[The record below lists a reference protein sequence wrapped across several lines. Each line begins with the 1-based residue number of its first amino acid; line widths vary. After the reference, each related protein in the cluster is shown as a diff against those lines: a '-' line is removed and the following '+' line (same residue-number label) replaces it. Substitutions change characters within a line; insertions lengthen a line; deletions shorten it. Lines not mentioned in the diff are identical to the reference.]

1 MSKTVRYIP
10 VRASFDAASRSEES
24 MRHWRGA
31 DSLSADAALSPDIR
45 KLIIRRARYE
55 VANNGYACGILDTL
69 ADDCIGTGPRLQL
82 SLFDVEDEATA
93 AEWEKKLERRERRW
107 VNWCKA
113 VGLCEKLKIARR
125 TKAQDGE
132 VFFRK
137 KMNKKISGLVKL
149 DLVLY
154 ESEQIGSDYLFI
166 PEYYENGVP
175 KEVDGIIYDEDGNP
189 KEYRFWKI
197 HPGENGYF
205 SIHADSYTVPAR
217 NVIQYAHIVRP
228 GQHRGVSEIACSL
241 PVFNDIRRYTNAVI
255 SSAETAAELSFLLQT
270 DLPASDENG
279 ESNVQHLEP
288 GTVIDFCR
296 NAGLSLPEGW
306 KASQLK
312 AEQPTA
318 THSEFVKDKIR
329 EASRALSMPLN
340 IALCDS
346 SGYNYAS
353 GRLDHQTYFRKI
365 TGERNLIEQTILEN
379 VLESYEEL
387 DRLFFPEDY
396 FTKGKAT
403 APEIDHE
410 WMWDGFQHVDPLKE
424 ANAQAVRLKS
434 GTTTL
439 ADECG
444 AEGRD
449 FMKVIRQRV
458 REEAIER
465 NERKKYNLPEIPPA
479 SGATGATDEG
489 EENGE

>member
-1 MSKTVRYIP
+1 M
-10 VRASFDAASRSEES
+10 
-24 MRHWRGA
+24 
-31 DSLSADAALSPDIR
+31 
-45 KLIIRRARYE
+45 
-55 VANNGYACGILDTL
+55 
-69 ADDCIGTGPRLQL
+69 
-82 SLFDVEDEATA
+82 
-93 AEWEKKLERRERRW
+93 
-107 VNWCKA
+107 
-113 VGLCEKLKIARR
+113 
-125 TKAQDGE
+125 
-132 VFFRK
+132 
-137 KMNKKISGLVKL
+137 
-149 DLVLY
+149 
-154 ESEQIGSDYLFI
+154 
-166 PEYYENGVP
+166 
-175 KEVDGIIYDEDGNP
+175 
-189 KEYRFWKI
+189 
-197 HPGENGYF
+197 
-205 SIHADSYTVPAR
+205 
-217 NVIQYAHIVRP
+217 
-228 GQHRGVSEIACSL
+228 
-241 PVFNDIRRYTNAVI
+241 
-255 SSAETAAELSFLLQT
+255 
-270 DLPASDENG
+270 
-279 ESNVQHLEP
+279 
-288 GTVIDFCR
+288 IDFCR

-329 EASRALSMPLN
+329 EAARALSMPLN

-403 APEIDHE
+403 APEIEYE